1 MQKQKI
7 SLEWLEDK
15 VKLGDL
21 KHYNKNP
28 RHISDKE
35 LERLKNSINEFG
47 YHQRILVDVD
57 DTIIGGHQRVTALE
71 QLDYSSE
78 FIIKVLK
85 PNRKLTKDE
94 FKRLNVVDNTDFGD
108 FDVDMLL
115 KEFEV
120 DDLLDLGVDEKLL
133 NIDDSEEDNE
143 KKDKLEEGNE
153 LKENFIVE
161 IECFNFI
168 KQKETYEKLTD
179 MGYKCKVL
187 TL

>member
-1 MQKQKI
+1 MQKQKS

-35 LERLKNSINEFG
+35 LERLKNSIVEFG
-47 YHQRILVDVD
+47 YHQRILVDID

-71 QLDYSSE
+71 QLDYSPE

-120 DDLLDLGVDEKLL
+120 DDLLDLGVDENLL
-133 NIDDSEEDNE
+133 NLGNEDNSKIKSAE
-143 KKDKLEEGNE
+143 N
-153 LKENFIVE
+153 KEVDLSSMSDFKNT
-161 IECFNFI
+161 CP
-168 KQKETYEKLTD
+168 
-179 MGYKCKVL
+179 KCGFEYD
-187 TL
+187 